1 MSIDREFFRHVLG
14 QFATGVTVVTTRGSA
29 GLVGL
34 TVNAFCSVSLDPPLV
49 LVCIDLKSRTL
60 QAIRESQIFAV
71 NILSEEQEELAR
83 CFALPSEERYRYF
96 CHAAYHL
103 GVTGAPLLEGTL
115 AFVEARLVADYPGGD
130 HAILLGEVVALGTA
144 DQPPSDRANAAA
156 NEPQV
161 AGMGT
166 LQDGNREAGQPGGK
180 QPLAYYRGRYRH
192 LANDYAQPS
201 LSSLS
206 APSDVI

>member
-1 MSIDREFFRHVLG
+1 MSIDKELFRYVLG

-60 QAIRESQIFAV
+60 QAIRESRVFAI

-96 CHAAYHL
+96 CHAPYHQ

-115 AFVEARLVADYPGGD
+115 GFVETRLVADYPGGD
-130 HAILLGEVVALGTA
+130 HAILVGEVIALGA
-144 DQPPSDRANAAA
+144 DDQRQSSSTSAASEHA
-156 NEPQV
+156 I
-161 AGMGT
+161 ATMA
-166 LQDGNREAGQPGGK
+166 LQDGNGQPAHAK
-180 QPLAYYRGRYRH
+180 RPLAYYRGRYRH
-192 LANDYAQPS
+192 LATDYEQPS
-201 LSSLS
+201 LPPLS
-206 APSDVI
+206 APSDVL

>member
-1 MSIDREFFRHVLG
+1 MSIDKELFRYVLG

-60 QAIRESQIFAV
+60 QAIRESQVFAV

-96 CHAAYHL
+96 CHAPYHQ

-115 AFVEARLVADYPGGD
+115 GFVEARLVADYPGGD
-130 HAILLGEVVALGTA
+130 HAILVGEVVALGTDERSNQGQSRSA
-144 DQPPSDRANAAA
+144 QATSGHAIASMA
-156 NEPQV
+156 
-161 AGMGT
+161 
-166 LQDGNREAGQPGGK
+166 LQDGNGQPAQSK
-180 QPLAYYRGRYRH
+180 RPLAYYRGRYRH
-192 LANDYAQPS
+192 LATDYEQPS
-201 LSSLS
+201 LSPVST
-206 APSDVI
+206 PGDVL